1 MAIKESIL
9 LEFEHEMGTTHLRL
23 GITLVACAV
32 AAWSCGGKKPS
43 LESGWNGRATLAD
56 SQLAHRTGG
65 VVSPIEASTE
75 RLAARM
81 RGAHLHPQPPAG
93 DAGAG
98 HMRGHLVR
106 SGLEELKFSEARHF
120 RQKRTYTGD
129 LSSLDYWLVPGTI
142 VRVVWANKWGW
153 AAIAA
158 DSLVPGEYCAV
169 YVGSAPDAIMP
180 DARHWGKPGQVYCD
194 NRTEVAPIGRSVLYG
209 GETPEQTLVRHAM
222 TKMPTSLEQLVIG
235 QDAYR
240 KTQYTYARRVEPMAL
255 QYGWEPGVKVRM
267 LFANSEGWAAEAT
280 YDLLPG
286 RSCVIW
292 GGEVP
297 KHPTTAEGREP
308 LKERVPVCDEDR

>member
-1 MAIKESIL
+1 MMLA
-9 LEFEHEMGTTHLRL
+9 HRQPGL
-23 GITLVACAV
+23 GIILVACTV
-32 AAWSCGGKKPS
+32 AAWSCRGDKKPS
-43 LESGWNGRATLAD
+43 LESGWNGRAALAD
-56 SQLAHRTGG
+56 SQLARGAGG
-65 VVSPIEASTE
+65 IVSPIEASTE

-81 RGAHLHPQPPAG
+81 RGAHPRPQPPG
-93 DAGAG
+93 PDAGAG

-106 SGLEELKFSEARHF
+106 SGLEELKFAEARHF

-129 LSSLDYWLVPGTI
+129 LSSLEYWLVPGTI

-169 YVGSAPDAIMP
+169 YVGSAPDAITP
-180 DARHWGKPGQVYCD
+180 DARHWGKPGEVYCD
-194 NRTEVAPIGRSVLYG
+194 NRTEAGPIGRSVLYG

-222 TKMPTSLEQLVIG
+222 TKMPTSLVQLVIA
-235 QDAYR
+235 QEAYR
-240 KTQYTYARRVEPMAL
+240 KTQYTYSRRVELMQL
-255 QYGWEPGVKVRM
+255 QYGWEPGVKVRV
-267 LFANSEGWAAEAT
+267 LFATSDGWAAEAT

-297 KHPTTAEGREP
+297 KPPTTAQGREP
-308 LKERVPVCDEDR
+308 ARQGAPVCDE